1 MDDHQPPHDDPQ
13 SCSDQCSRSE
23 DTDSIRFELFTLQS
37 AIRCSEQNQ
46 PYQTQMGPGSVCL
59 CMSKMGFWPSSAL
72 ALNVITVNSVQTNLV
87 NIVVPYILNIVEDV
101 SLD

>member
-1 MDDHQPPHDDPQ
+1 MVY
-13 SCSDQCSRSE
+13 SDQCSRSA

-37 AIRCSEQNQ
+37 AIKCFEQNP

-72 ALNVITVNSVQTNLV
+72 ALNVITVHTVQTMLV
-87 NIVVPYILNIVEDV
+87 NIVVTCILNIVEDV